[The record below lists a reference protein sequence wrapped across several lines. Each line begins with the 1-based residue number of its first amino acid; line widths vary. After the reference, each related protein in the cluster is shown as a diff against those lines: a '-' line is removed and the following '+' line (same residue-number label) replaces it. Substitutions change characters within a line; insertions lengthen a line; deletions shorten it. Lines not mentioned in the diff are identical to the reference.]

1 METVAPYLGDRGLL
15 RLALTHRSYS
25 AEVPGEEPNERL
37 ELLGDAVLGLVVAE
51 HLYRSLP
58 GVPEGDLARI
68 RAAVVSSEALAPIAR
83 AAGVGEALL
92 LGRGEE
98 RSGGRSKASILAD
111 ALEALIGACFLDGGI
126 ERARALVLD
135 LLAEAISAA
144 SSAVELGDA
153 KNRLQE
159 LSARLGLD
167 PPCYEVSESGP
178 DHAKRYTAVA
188 SVGGAVAGRGSG
200 RSKKQAERAAAAD
213 ALASGLPPC
222 RAWEGQGATE
232 GREGASRPSGDGRTG
247 PEGPGGA

>member
-1 METVAPYLGDRGLL
+1 MLAPYLDDGALL
-15 RLALTHRSYS
+15 HLALTHRSYS

-51 HLYRSLP
+51 HLYRRLP

-83 AAGVGEALL
+83 AAGVGEALQ
-92 LGRGEE
+92 LGRGED
-98 RSGGRSKASILAD
+98 RSGGRAKASILAD
-111 ALEALIGACFLDGGI
+111 ALEALIGACFLDGGL

-135 LLAEAISAA
+135 LLADPIAA
-144 SSAVELGDA
+144 AASAVELGDA

-159 LSARLGLD
+159 LSARLGLE
-167 PPCYEVSESGP
+167 PPRYEVSESGP

-200 RSKKQAERAAAAD
+200 HSKKQAERAAAAE
-213 ALASGLPPC
+213 ALAAGLIAAAPRPAGGERSG
-222 RAWEGQGATE
+222 R
-232 GREGASRPSGDGRTG
+232 
-247 PEGPGGA
+247 GGAGGA